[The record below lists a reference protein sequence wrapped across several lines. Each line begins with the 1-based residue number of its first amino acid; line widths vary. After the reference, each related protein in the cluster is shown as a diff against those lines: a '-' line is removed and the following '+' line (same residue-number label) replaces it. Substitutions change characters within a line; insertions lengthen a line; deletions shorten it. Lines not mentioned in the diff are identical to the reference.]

1 MYEKIPV
8 GCGPVTKNTV
18 RTDLKAYLRFVPRF
32 DMSRGTFV
40 PEPNSILFSSPDGRD
55 IRIPLG
61 RLERALAADLGRISG
76 KTRLPSSLAQDSPSS
91 LAFSCSLSVDAS
103 LPSSSSPSE
112 LSSSSMTGVF
122 LPPAPA
128 KFFVLKVLKQYFKK

>member
-1 MYEKIPV
+1 
-8 GCGPVTKNTV
+8 
-18 RTDLKAYLRFVPRF
+18 
-32 DMSRGTFV
+32 MSRGTFV
-40 PEPNSILFSSPDGRD
+40 PEPDSILFSSPDGRD
-55 IRIPLG
+55 IRIPLA

-103 LPSSSSPSE
+103 LPSSSPPE

-122 LPPAPA
+122 LPLAPT
-128 KFFVLKVLKQYFKK
+128 KFFVLKQYF